1 MLPFSSTVS
10 DQIRFLL
17 QNSDDSNSDSVFR
30 ELCQFVEYGNEG
42 SIVLLQA
49 CLDQVKFQS
58 EDFQSKLYLLSA
70 IFRYFLG
77 RPNFATVFCEALRS
91 KVMSEGFLEGLSKQL
106 HLSTPEKIAVG
117 LALSDSGNMDFRIR
131 GQNFCRAHIEELCT
145 KPASVSHEQIQNIF
159 LFLSQSEGLS
169 KHVDSFTK
177 MLSLLQLKERTHF
190 VLAPILA
197 DDSSDVNSLR
207 YLESFFDCTEN
218 DFDTVLAEIEKE
230 ISMADIMKELGY
242 GCTTNTSVC
251 KEMLSLFSPLNEVT
265 LSRIL
270 CTMAWTHIGLED
282 SQNTFSTFCSALGTN
297 STADSSW
304 LSSWNVDVLVDSIKE
319 LAPEI
324 DWRSVME
331 NLDHEGFYFPDEKAF
346 SLFMSIYAKACQDP
360 FPLHA
365 ICGSVWKNAE
375 GQLSFLRHAV
385 FAPPELFTFTH
396 STKQLSHVDAV
407 HGSTLPPEHANN
419 AWFCLELLEVL
430 CQLAE
435 SGYASSV
442 RTMLEYPLKQC
453 PDVLPIGMAQIN
465 TAFNLLQH
473 EVCSIVFPV
482 IAGSAMKSGIVHH
495 LWLINPKL
503 VLRGFV
509 EIHNTNPDTIE
520 KILDIC
526 QELKILSSVLD
537 MTPFPFSIKL
547 AVLASQKEHV
557 NLEKWLHQNLS
568 TYKDSFFEYCL
579 NSLKEIPL
587 DGDASASPFQHFGA
601 VLNVLQAHSG
611 QLVSC
616 QLSEEMER
624 LLLASGHVN
633 PRLQGGGVID
643 SLPSDGYP
651 GDVEAE
657 TDSYF
662 HQIYS
667 KQLTVDQMIKMIAR
681 FKDSPEKREQSI
693 YHCMIANLFKEY
705 LFFHSQPESQFEVTA
720 VLLGSLINHQLL
732 HCHTLGVAI
741 HCVLNALREPVD
753 SKMFV
758 FGAKALEQFLD
769 RLVEWPKYCNEILQI
784 PHLRGAQAELF
795 SYIERVLTHIS
806 LGQLES
812 NGGNGAPTDQ
822 HKGFSRAPSE
832 NLEALEPSGIFNG
845 SGTTKPGQQL
855 SPCQLQQR
863 RLGFVDGWDKA
874 SAAYVS
880 HMELPLSFAGQPLF
894 GSSNVD
900 LISNQKPLQIVPSQ
914 HPPSRP
920 ATVIPSLGFL
930 HHSQG
935 ITSVG
940 LLRQNTHNM
949 GFGAALN
956 IETLLAAAE
965 RRDTPLEV
973 PAVEVQEKI
982 SFMVNNISS
991 ANIDSK
997 AKEFIGILEEQHYP
1011 WFAQYMVMKRASI
1024 EPNFHDLYLEFIDKV
1039 NSRLL
1044 NKEIMNASYEN
1055 CKVLL
1060 RSELIKSS
1068 SEERSLFRNL
1078 GSWLGKFTIGRNQVL
1093 LAREIDLKALII
1105 KAYEKG
1111 LMIAVIPFTSK
1122 ILGQCQS
1129 SLAYQPPNSWTMAIL
1144 SLLAEIYAL
1153 PNLKMNLKFDIEVLF
1168 RNLCVDMKDVKPSSL
1183 LKDRVREIE
1192 GNPDFS
1198 KKDTGAS
1205 QPPMV
1210 AEANSGMV
1218 SSLSQVEVQAEH
1230 TNPSHSCGHYN
1241 GLSQSTP
1248 SRSPLFATQHLT
1260 PIPNI
1265 GIHVVVNQKLGA
1277 LGRQLQFQRI
1287 VAAAVEKA
1295 ILEIT
1300 SPVVE
1305 QSVKVASQTTK
1316 ELVLKD
1322 YAIESDESRIYAAAR
1337 ALVANLAGCLA
1348 HAQCK
1353 ECLPQILS
1361 NQLRN
1366 SLQSLN
1372 IMSDSLKQTV
1382 QLITNDNLCLGCT
1395 VVERAATEKAVQ
1407 CIDGYMSPSLDFR
1420 RKQREGVGS
1429 AFYNAIT
1436 YMKGPFAS
1444 IPEALRPKP
1453 GCLSTIQHQVYE
1465 YFVQQ
1470 PWQNQSSPS
1479 SNAAHSGLTSSYCGS
1494 LSSGLTCVYGASSGQ
1509 QISSIYSAEPVIPG
1523 FSAVAQP
1530 LDLIPEEMDPLSAQP
1545 FSASALIG
1553 MADGVIQHG
1562 AEMNSPAPSFPSMA
1576 TAPELQPVES
1586 SIAVKD
1592 SGTVVLPLPIVLVSQ
1607 HLGSGLS
1614 DPLLTTGDALDKFQL
1629 VARKLE
1635 ALITKGARDVEIQ
1648 GVIAEV
1654 PGVILKCVFRSLY
1667 ENASNSVHV
1676 TSHVAILVA
1685 IRNICKLI
1693 VKELTSWVIYS
1704 DEERKFNKDITV
1716 RLIRSELLNLAE
1728 YNVHL
1733 AKLIDGGRNK
1743 AATDFSVSLVQTLV
1757 VQEPQISVSKL
1768 YSLMDTLEKLA
1779 SRPGS
1784 AESLQQLVEIA
1795 KNSSSTVVS
1804 LPGSDIGNEDMIR
1817 QSRDKKVGSG
1827 HSLASRE
1834 DHDVTKSVAVDP
1846 AGFLDQVSHL
1856 FAEWCRI
1863 CELPGMNDA
1872 SYAHYISQLQQSG
1885 LLKGDDITDRFFC
1898 ILTELSVTRCLFSE
1912 VTNLYVLS
1920 LQSPQQAHDLSFIA
1934 IDMYSKLV
1942 VLVLKYCAVDQ
1953 GSIKVILLAKILSV
1967 IVRVIQKDALE
1978 NKSSFNP
1985 RLYFR
1990 LFVNWLSDFGSPDTV
2005 LDGANFQVLTAFAD
2019 AFHALQPL
2027 KVPGW
2032 RFAWLELVSHRSFM
2046 PQLLMSNS
2054 HKGWPFIH
2062 RLLIDLFKF
2071 MEPYVR
2077 NDELGETVRFLYK
2090 GTLRVLLL
2098 LLHDFP
2104 EFLCGYYFSFCD
2116 VIPPSCIQMRNI
2128 ILCAFPHNMEL
2139 PYPLT
2144 PNLKVDLVPESSQSP
2159 CILSEV
2165 DGAIKAMQI
2174 KTKIDE
2180 YLKSWKKGSPLLAE
2194 LNQSLL
2200 LPQSEAA
2207 LAGTRYNVPLINSLV
2222 LYLGMQAIYTTPVDD
2237 FSVSPTMDIFQVMIT
2252 DLDPEGRYLFL
2263 NSVANQLRY
2272 PSSHTFY
2279 FSLVLLYLFSEASQD
2294 VIQEQIMRVLL
2305 ERLIV
2310 KQPHPWG
2317 LLATFI
2323 KLVKN
2328 PQNDFWNQP
2337 FIRHERKIVDE
2348 LFELLARPYGSM
2360 MTMDGGMVP
2369 GGVSDNAH

>member
-1395 VVERAATEKAVQ
+1395 VVERAATEK
-1407 CIDGYMSPSLDFR
+1407 
-1420 RKQREGVGS
+1420 
-1429 AFYNAIT
+1429 
-1436 YMKGPFAS
+1436 
-1444 IPEALRPKP
+1444 
-1453 GCLSTIQHQVYE
+1453 
-1465 YFVQQ
+1465 
-1470 PWQNQSSPS
+1470 
-1479 SNAAHSGLTSSYCGS
+1479 
-1494 LSSGLTCVYGASSGQ
+1494 
-1509 QISSIYSAEPVIPG
+1509 
-1523 FSAVAQP
+1523 
-1530 LDLIPEEMDPLSAQP
+1530 
-1545 FSASALIG
+1545 
-1553 MADGVIQHG
+1553 
-1562 AEMNSPAPSFPSMA
+1562 
-1576 TAPELQPVES
+1576 
-1586 SIAVKD
+1586 D

-1654 PGVILKCVFRSLY
+1654 PGVILKCVSRDEAAMTLARKVFRSLY